1 MKVHH
6 TGAVVKL
13 DKGYPKCDRKS
24 HQTIYQSLPRLVSC
38 REYEFLIQGLG

>member
-6 TGAVVKL
+6 RGAVVVL

-24 HQTIYQSLPRLVSC
+24 HQTI
-38 REYEFLIQGLG
+38 QGGF